1 MSLLEPEFGPASALG
16 DAGVDVFFDD
26 GGADAAGRFDPFAVV
41 VVAVGDDG
49 FGPVLVRGYGL
60 RREG

>member
-1 MSLLEPEFGPASALG
+1 MALFEPELGPASALR

-26 GGADAAGRFDPFAVV
+26 GGADAAGSLDPLAVV
-41 VVAVGDDG
+41 VETVGDDG

-60 RREG
+60 RR